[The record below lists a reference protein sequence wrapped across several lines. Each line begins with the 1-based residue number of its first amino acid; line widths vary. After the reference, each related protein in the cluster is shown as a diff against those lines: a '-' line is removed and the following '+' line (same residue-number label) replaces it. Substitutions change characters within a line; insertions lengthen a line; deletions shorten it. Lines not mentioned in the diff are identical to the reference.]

1 MPDYGAQI
9 ILHKWPVGQ
18 NNFENNT
25 VHLFIFGSFL
35 PCGSGPTNLPCA
47 VHDGIGCKVHTV
59 LGVGCRP
66 RPCVTDQPAPGSRV
80 GPTPLP
86 SPVFALYFLLLY
98 LHCTFDL
105 QRANQHGIERF
116 SSSLDLS
123 GHGQANSD
131 EVPCVLG
138 CMLLTLFHSSDL

>member
-47 VHDGIGCKVHTV
+47 VHDGIGCRLHTV

-86 SPVFALYFLLLY
+86 SLY
-98 LHCTFDL
+98 LPCISFYCIYIVLWTYSGRTNMVLNVYPLPWTYQFMVRPIL
-105 QRANQHGIERF
+105 MKF
-116 SSSLDLS
+116 LVYLD
-123 GHGQANSD
+123 A
-131 EVPCVLG
+131 C
-138 CMLLTLFHSSDL
+138 F